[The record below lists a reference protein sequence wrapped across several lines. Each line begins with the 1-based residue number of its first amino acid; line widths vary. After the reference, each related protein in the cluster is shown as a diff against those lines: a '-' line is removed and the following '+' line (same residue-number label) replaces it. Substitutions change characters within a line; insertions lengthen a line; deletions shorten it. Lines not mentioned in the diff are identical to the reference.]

1 MLWFRPFYLSLGIAV
16 CVITFAS
23 TTAVAEDGKATS
35 VTDDSQCTPRAIVGG
50 VECVGADGIRH
61 WKTHHPALW
70 LDDDAYL
77 DGRQGAQPV
86 APVTIDETAFYA
98 IARDLLA
105 VDIDDGVIADRVRF
119 EEAIAGLSA
128 DSDGML
134 DVQLHPA
141 GTALLQALGRSDLTR
156 RGAAPTRAPQAEL
169 PGPRVVSYEPGTPPP
184 AQTAPSLADILG
196 QVSTSDDAR
205 RLLAT
210 ASSNPEAIDLLQS
223 ARATDPTN
231 PFLSQL
237 LGTVLED
244 SGDSDAAIRA
254 LTQAVETTDAPWQD
268 LLQLSSL
275 LGDTPAS
282 DDANRALR
290 QGLEQMQSRGIDPES
305 LAGLLPMVTT
315 VLGDNQ
321 DLPALLSAIERGD
334 LDTAIQLG
342 MGIAESLPDADA
354 LNERWQQ
361 VAAENEAAAYDMV
374 AEVLRDLDRMALM
387 ALAVALSLMLLMVLV
402 GMRIGVTRR
411 FRLADVV
418 VPAVLM
424 AVLVAIPY
432 QLNTHAQVAEEVASI
447 PFDDLQGGIHSVEGQ
462 QWLVAMAEHPDVQQ
476 LLSSIFAEPS
486 SIDADSEELD
496 ELQRTPLIRLLVDSA
511 YADAEQARWEM
522 LKRGQMPDVVAASKM
537 FDADA
542 SEFRAPGEMSLAYA
556 LFPVAL
562 YLLLAGVGVLIGRA
576 VPAVANPVLRAVPGG
591 SSTIPPL
598 GALTL
603 CALIAALLTLFGFDT
618 IVQQLAIPELQQ
630 HLAIADIERLAST
643 PSRLWAWVT
652 MTVAIAIQIGIGAWD
667 LSR

>member
-1 MLWFRPFYLSLGIAV
+1 MTIYRWFYLL
-16 CVITFAS
+16 AS
-23 TTAVAEDGKATS
+23 TVLCAVIVMPSAHA
-35 VTDDSQCTPRAIVGG
+35 DDDRPSDVDERECTPRAIIGG
-50 VECVGADGIRH
+50 VECVDTDGIRH
-61 WKTHHPALW
+61 WETHHPALW
-70 LDDDAYL
+70 PDDEAYL
-77 DGRQGAQPV
+77 DGRPGTQPV
-86 APVTIDETAFYA
+86 ALVTIDETAFYA

-105 VDIDDGVIADRVRF
+105 VDIGDGVIEDRVRF

-128 DSDGML
+128 GSDGML

-141 GTALLQALGRSDLTR
+141 GTALLQALGRGDLAR
-156 RGAAPTRAPQAEL
+156 QGAAPTRAPQAEL
-169 PGPRVVSYEPGTPPP
+169 PGPRVVSYEPETPPP
-184 AQTAPSLADILG
+184 AQSAPSLADLLG
-196 QVSTSDDAR
+196 QLSTSDDAR
-205 RLLAT
+205 RLLES

-237 LGTVLED
+237 LGTVLAD
-244 SGDSDAAIRA
+244 TGDSEAAIRA
-254 LTQAVETTDAPWQD
+254 LTKAAETTDAPWQD

-321 DLPALLSAIERGD
+321 DLSALLSAIERGD

-354 LNERWQQ
+354 LNERWHQ
-361 VAAENEAAAYDMV
+361 VAAENEAAAYDIV
-374 AEVLRDLDRMALM
+374 ADVIRDLDRMALI
-387 ALAVALSLMLLMVLV
+387 ALTVALSLMLLMVLV
-402 GMRIGVTRR
+402 GLRIGVTRR
-411 FRLADVV
+411 LRIADIA
-418 VPAVLM
+418 VPITLLG
-424 AVLVAIPY
+424 VLVAIPY

-447 PFDDLQGGIHSVEGQ
+447 PFDDLQGGIQSAEGH
-462 QWLVAMAEHPDVQQ
+462 QWLVAMAENPDVQQ

-486 SIDADSEELD
+486 SSDADGEEFD
-496 ELQRTPLIRLLVDSA
+496 ELQSTPLIRLLADSA
-511 YADAEQARWEM
+511 YADAEQAQWEM
-522 LKRGQMPDVVAASKM
+522 LKRGQMPDVVAALQM
-537 FDADA
+537 VDADT
-542 SEFRAPGEMSLAYA
+542 SEFQAPGEMSLAYA
-556 LFPVAL
+556 LLLLVPL
-562 YLLLAGVGVLIGRA
+562 LLLAALGVLVGRKA
-576 VPAVANPVLRAVPGG
+576 PGVARPVLRAVPGG

-598 GALTL
+598 GALAL

-618 IVQQLAIPELQQ
+618 MVQQRAIPELQQ

-652 MTVAIAIQIGIGAWD
+652 LAVAIAVQIGIGAWD